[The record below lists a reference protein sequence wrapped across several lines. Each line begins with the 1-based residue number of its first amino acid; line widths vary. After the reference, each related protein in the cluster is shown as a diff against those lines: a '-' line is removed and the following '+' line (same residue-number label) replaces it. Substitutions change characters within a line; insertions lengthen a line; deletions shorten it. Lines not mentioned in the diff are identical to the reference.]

1 MAQEQDCPD
10 GRQWCGVTPVPLWC
24 STISVSCRSEWNDC
38 QVKYI
43 MCFDKKQDTMFHKTK
58 GTKTRKR
65 MIFLPKRTGGRR
77 PLRKRFRKRKKQLL
91 TKCFQFR
98 CFSFTNGAAECAM
111 IKPRKKQADV
121 LFVKLSAGYQR
132 RAAILSPLIFP
143 QKPGSLLPGFCVA
156 AKRPS
161 RFQFSG
167 KLLQLD
173 AEEGLLV
180 KLRRVVP
187 QPAHRFHPVADGV
200 GMLVQRPGGLVHISA
215 APDEGGQ
222 RV

>member
-1 MAQEQDCPD
+1 
-10 GRQWCGVTPVPLWC
+10 
-24 STISVSCRSEWNDC
+24 
-38 QVKYI
+38 
-43 MCFDKKQDTMFHKTK
+43 
-58 GTKTRKR
+58 
-65 MIFLPKRTGGRR
+65 
-77 PLRKRFRKRKKQLL
+77 
-91 TKCFQFR
+91 
-98 CFSFTNGAAECAM
+98 M

-121 LFVKLSAGYQR
+121 LFVKLSAGHQR

-156 AKRPS
+156 AKKPS
-161 RFQFSG
+161 RFQFCG

-173 AEEGLLV
+173 AEKGLLV
-180 KLRRVVP
+180 KLRRVAP

-222 RV
+222 GVQKGGAVLLVIGPHFRQLAAALLPAAGGVQQGQEIPVCSR